1 MTTRQHCFS
10 DKNHDWSYHI
20 LSLRSPSLAVP
31 RLRSLK
37 QYDGRFTDIFYSIA
51 EKEFPDVS
59 FEMRLID
66 DLVAFQLKHEKS
78 VLYALKNYDG
88 DVLSDVVAQGFGSLG
103 MMSSVRS
110 HTTACTTFFTSFV

>member
-1 MTTRQHCFS
+1 MASTFVSNANSTFPSIH
-10 DKNHDWSYHI
+10 HG
-20 LSLRSPSLAVP
+20 SLC
-31 RLRSLK
+31 RLK
-37 QYDGRFTDIFYSIA
+37 KYDGRFADIFYSVA
-51 EKEFPDVS
+51 EKEFPDVE

-110 HTTACTTFFTSFV
+110 PRPPQSLVTSSAR